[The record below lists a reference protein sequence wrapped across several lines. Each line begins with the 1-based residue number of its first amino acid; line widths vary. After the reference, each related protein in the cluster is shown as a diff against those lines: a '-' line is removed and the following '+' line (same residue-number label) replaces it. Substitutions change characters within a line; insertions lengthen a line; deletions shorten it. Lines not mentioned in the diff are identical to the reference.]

1 MTASAAGD
9 SRAACGVELRLAGRT
24 DGEVLLRGPNVFPG
38 YWGNPEATAEAFDPD
53 GWFRTGD
60 LGSFDER
67 GYLRIEGRS
76 KELIIT
82 GGYNV
87 HPRGRGAA
95 AGAPRGG
102 RGGGGRG
109 PIGGVGRA
117 GRRLRRRPTRRPRHD
132 ELLAFAAE
140 RLAGFKRPRVVHY
153 VEALPRNAL
162 GKVMKH
168 ELRP

>member
-1 MTASAAGD
+1 M
-9 SRAACGVELRLAGRT
+9 
-24 DGEVLLRGPNVFPG
+24 
-38 YWGNPEATAEAFDPD
+38 
-53 GWFRTGD
+53 
-60 LGSFDER
+60 
-67 GYLRIEGRS
+67 GRS

-87 HPRGRGAA
+87 YPREVEELLLEHPGVAEVA
-95 AGAPRGG
+95 VVGAPSEEWGEQVAAFVVPADPSAPPG
-102 RGGGGRG
+102 R
-109 PIGGVGRA
+109 
-117 GRRLRRRPTRRPRHD
+117 D